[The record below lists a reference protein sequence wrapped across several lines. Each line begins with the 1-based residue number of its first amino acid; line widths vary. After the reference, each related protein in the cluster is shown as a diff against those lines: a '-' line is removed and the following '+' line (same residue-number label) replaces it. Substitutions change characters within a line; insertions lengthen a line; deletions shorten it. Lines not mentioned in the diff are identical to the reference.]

1 MARGRSGGPASDLL
15 DLGAGAWTDAERP
28 SVPTLASGSVPPG
41 SDSACAAWLGA
52 WIESAE
58 LLPDGMGGETERVRA
73 GSSEVESE
81 RGGGVAPEGAAIGG
95 ACSEGGR
102 GDSGRC
108 ELVGGEW
115 GPE

>member
-28 SVPTLASGSVPPG
+28 SVLTSASSSVPPSPA

-52 WIESAE
+52 WMESAE

-81 RGGGVAPEGAAIGG
+81 RGGGVAPEGAAIGC

-102 GDSGRC
+102 GDSG
-108 ELVGGEW
+108 
-115 GPE
+115 